1 MGLLINIDNGGTL
14 TDFCVVDGERVY
26 RTKTVTTPYDLS
38 KCFFEGLAKMS
49 RVLYGEEDLL
59 RLMLATDHIRYSTT
73 QGTNALVERKGPRIG
88 LVLVN
93 LARQTLSAEPRAA
106 SVFEGLVGE
115 RVVTLDG
122 ELEEAALESAVTRAV
137 NALAAAGANRIV
149 VGGGGADH
157 ANHERRVQRIL
168 LRRFPPHLLG
178 ALPILYSHQLVE
190 DEVDVRRIW
199 TAIFNAFLHPPM
211 ERFLY
216 GAEQRLREFK
226 TQAPLLIFRN
236 DGGASRI
243 ARTSAVKTYSS
254 GPRGGAEGSR
264 ALALHYGFERLIG
277 LDIGGTTTDLSL
289 VEKGV
294 VRSEVRGRIDG
305 VTTSLALA
313 AVESVGIGGSS
324 IIRVVDGK
332 IRVGPESVGGAP
344 GPACFGLGG
353 TEATITDALLA
364 AGLLDPAS
372 YFGGE
377 LRIDATRA
385 AAAIETNVGKPL
397 RLSLERA
404 ITVMEDAWTAKV
416 ATALH
421 AFAPITADTT
431 LAAFGGAG
439 PFVVCR
445 VAAAAGI
452 RRVLIPGLAAV
463 FSAFGVGFSDI
474 SHAYE
479 AVLETVDAAG
489 LARARALLTEQ
500 VRRAMFGEGF
510 VLEDCRLDER
520 LRVGDDSYALADGR
534 LPASVLGRAAGTRV
548 TLALNATKPLPR
560 AALTGRFGGDR
571 PAARP
576 HGTRRTFANG
586 TWQELP
592 LYRLEDQAG
601 GVRGQGPVVLEEAF
615 YTCRIAPGWSFECE
629 PSGDILLT
637 D

>member
-38 KCFFEGLAKMS
+38 KCFFEGLAKTS

-93 LARQTLSAEPRAA
+93 LERQALSAEPRAA
-106 SVFEGLVGE
+106 SVFEGLIGE

-122 ELEEAALESAVTRAV
+122 DVEEAALESAATRAV
-137 NALAAAGANRIV
+137 NALAAAGANRVV

-190 DEVDVRRIW
+190 DGVDVRRIW

-216 GAEQRLREFK
+216 GAEQRLREYK

-264 ALALHYGFERLIG
+264 ALALHYGFERLVG
-277 LDIGGTTTDLSL
+277 LDIGGTTTDLSRI
-289 VEKGV
+289 EKGA
-294 VRSEVRGRIDG
+294 VRSETRGRIDG

-313 AVESVGIGGSS
+313 AVESVGVGGSS

-332 IRVGPESVGGAP
+332 IQVGPESVGGAP

-377 LRIDATRA
+377 LRIDTARAT
-385 AAAIETNVGKPL
+385 AAIETHIGKPL
-397 RLSLERA
+397 GLPLERA
-404 ITVMEDAWTAKV
+404 IAAMEDAWTGKV
-416 ATALH
+416 ATALK
-421 AFAPITADTT
+421 AFAPISADTT

-439 PFVVCR
+439 PLVVCR
-445 VAAAAGI
+445 IAAAAGI

-474 SHAYE
+474 AHEYE
-479 AVLETVDAAG
+479 APLETVDEAG
-489 LARARALLTEQ
+489 LARTRALLTEQ

-510 VLEDCRLDER
+510 VLEDCRIDER

-534 LPASVLGRAAGTRV
+534 LPASVRGRAPDARV
-548 TLALNATKPLPR
+548 TLALRATKALPR
-560 AALTGRFGGDR
+560 AALTGRFGGER

-576 HGTRRTFANG
+576 HGTRRTLADG
-586 TWQELP
+586 SWQELP
-592 LYRLEDQAG
+592 LFRLEDQG
-601 GVRGQGPVVLEEAF
+601 GGASGQGPAVLEEAF

>member
-38 KCFFEGLAKMS
+38 KCFFEGLAKTS

-93 LARQTLSAEPRAA
+93 LERQALSAEPRAA
-106 SVFEGLVGE
+106 SVFEGLIGE

-122 ELEEAALESAVTRAV
+122 DVEEAALESAATRAV
-137 NALAAAGANRIV
+137 NALAAAGANRVV

-190 DEVDVRRIW
+190 DGVDVRRIW

-216 GAEQRLREFK
+216 GAEQRLREYK

-264 ALALHYGFERLIG
+264 ALALHYGFERLVG
-277 LDIGGTTTDLSL
+277 LDIGGTTTDLSRI
-289 VEKGV
+289 EKGA
-294 VRSEVRGRIDG
+294 VRSETRGRIDG

-313 AVESVGIGGSS
+313 AVESVGVGGSS

-332 IRVGPESVGGAP
+332 IQVGPESVGGAP

-377 LRIDATRA
+377 LRIDTARAT
-385 AAAIETNVGKPL
+385 AAIETHIGKPL
-397 RLSLERA
+397 GLPLERA
-404 ITVMEDAWTAKV
+404 IAAMEDAWTGKV
-416 ATALH
+416 ATALK
-421 AFAPITADTT
+421 AFAPISADTT

-439 PFVVCR
+439 PLVVCR
-445 VAAAAGI
+445 IAAAAGI

-474 SHAYE
+474 AHEYE
-479 AVLETVDAAG
+479 APLETVDEAG
-489 LARARALLTEQ
+489 LARTRALLTEQ
-500 VRRAMFGEGF
+500 VRRALFGEGF
-510 VLEDCRLDER
+510 VLEDCRIDER

-534 LPASVLGRAAGTRV
+534 LPASVRGRAPDARV
-548 TLALNATKPLPR
+548 TLALRATKSLPR
-560 AALTGRFGGDR
+560 AALTGRFGGER

-576 HGTRRTFANG
+576 HGTRRTLADG
-586 TWQELP
+586 SWQELP
-592 LYRLEDQAG
+592 LFRLEDQG
-601 GVRGQGPVVLEEAF
+601 GGASGQGPAVLEEAF

-637 D
+637 H